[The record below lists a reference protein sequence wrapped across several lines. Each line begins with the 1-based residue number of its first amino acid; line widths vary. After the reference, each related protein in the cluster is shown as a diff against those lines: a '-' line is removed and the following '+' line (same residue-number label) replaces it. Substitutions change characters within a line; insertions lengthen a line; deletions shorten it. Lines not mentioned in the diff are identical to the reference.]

1 LSTKNVW
8 AKIGLLALCFC
19 TIALISSKEITKK
32 VLLNKGENLEVLLS
46 DGSPLVGLTWENG
59 EMDVGVYENYK
70 PLFHITLKKNGTNTW
85 TLSQWSNNDHVDTFD
100 LSGDGISDMRKV
112 KAGTKKTTELFFNG
126 KFQEANISNAMW
138 YVKDQPVKFVNGN
151 WITVIP

>member
-1 LSTKNVW
+1 MSTKNVW

-70 PLFHITLKKNGTNTW
+70 PLFHITLKKNGTNT
-85 TLSQWSNNDHVDTFD
+85 
-100 LSGDGISDMRKV
+100 
-112 KAGTKKTTELFFNG
+112 
-126 KFQEANISNAMW
+126 
-138 YVKDQPVKFVNGN
+138 
-151 WITVIP
+151 